1 MSSINKAEI
10 EMLKQRLLP
19 PIKIF
24 AGRASIKIATK
35 IAKSFGTE
43 LGKVEVLN
51 FADGEFQPSFEE
63 TVRGAHVFIIQST
76 VPPTDN
82 LFELLLMIDAAK
94 RASAYKIAAVIPY
107 FGFARQDRKD
117 KARCSIGSKLVSN
130 LLVAAG
136 VSRIITLDL
145 HADQIQGYF
154 EVPVDHLY
162 GSSIFVPY
170 IKKLNLDNL
179 VIAAPDMGGAKRSN
193 VYAKFLKTPL
203 VFTHK
208 SREENHVIGEMTVV
222 GNVKNKNVIIID
234 DMIDTARTICK
245 ASEIMVKKGAKSIRV
260 IASHAVLSGKAYE
273 NILDSSITE
282 VIVTDSIPLKK
293 KSPKIKVI
301 SIADLFATVIN
312 NVIDHKSISDIFIGA
327 EKVKPE

>member
-1 MSSINKAEI
+1 MSSNKLSEI
-10 EMLKQRLLP
+10 ELMKGQLRP
-19 PIKIF
+19 PIKLF
-24 AGRASIKIATK
+24 AGSASIEIAEN
-35 IAKSFGTE
+35 IAKSFGTK
-43 LGKVEVLN
+43 LGKVDILR
-51 FADGEFQPSFEE
+51 FSDGEFQPFFEE

-76 VPPTDN
+76 IPPTDN
-82 LFELLLMIDAAK
+82 LFELLLMIDAAI

-130 LLVAAG
+130 LLEAAG
-136 VSRIITLDL
+136 ISRIITLDL

-154 EVPVDHLY
+154 EVPIDHLY

-170 IKKLNLDNL
+170 IRSLKLDDL

-208 SREENHVIGEMTVV
+208 SREENHKIGEMTVV

-234 DMIDTARTICK
+234 DMIDTASTVCK
-245 ASEIMVKKGAKSIRV
+245 ASEIMTKKGAKSVRV
-260 IASHAVLSGKAYE
+260 IASHAVLSGNAYE
-273 NILDSSITE
+273 NINNSSLTE
-282 VIVTDSIPLKK
+282 VIVTDSIKLKK
-293 KSPKIKVI
+293 QSSKIKII
-301 SIADLFATVIN
+301 SIANIFASVIN
-312 NVIDHKSISDIFIGA
+312 NVIDHKSISNIFIA
-327 EKVKPE
+327 SENNQD